1 VSTLELITT
10 YYRYQQW
17 ANRRIFEAAERVPFE
32 QLTVPVLSGFD
43 PVRSTLGHMMWAQL
57 HWLHRFQGLPRVPDF
72 EPADFSD
79 VDSIRQRWH
88 EIDAATFAFIETCT
102 EERLAESGVVVGSD
116 QQPLPYPLWH
126 VMLHQ
131 ANHQT
136 YHRGEVAAVLT
147 HLGASPG
154 ELDFN
159 RMFDGRR

>member
-1 VSTLELITT
+1 MASLELITS

-17 ANRRIFEAAERVPFE
+17 ANGRIFEAADNVPFE
-32 QLTVPVLSGFD
+32 RLTVGVLSGFE
-43 PVRSTLGHMMWAQL
+43 PARSTLTHMMWAQ
-57 HWLHRFQGLPRVPDF
+57 WLWTHRFKGLPRVPD
-72 EPADFSD
+72 
-79 VDSIRQRWH
+79 
-88 EIDAATFAFIETCT
+88 IDPATFADLAALRDRWVGIDAETNDFLATLT
-102 EERLAESGVVVGSD
+102 EDQLAAGMPGGD
-116 QQPLPYPLWH
+116 TAAMPLWRA
-126 VMLHQ
+126 MLHQ